1 MDSNFSTL
9 EIVELTKQYGTF
21 TALDHLT
28 VRFDK
33 GVYGL
38 LGPNGAGKSTFL
50 NLVTDNLQRTGGS
63 ILYNGNDISKL
74 GAAYRRKIGYTPV
87 T

>member
-28 VRFDK
+28 VSFDK

-38 LGPNGAGKSTFL
+38 LGPN
-50 NLVTDNLQRTGGS
+50 VPRY
-63 ILYNGNDISKL
+63 ILK
-74 GAAYRRKIGYTPV
+74 V
-87 T
+87 